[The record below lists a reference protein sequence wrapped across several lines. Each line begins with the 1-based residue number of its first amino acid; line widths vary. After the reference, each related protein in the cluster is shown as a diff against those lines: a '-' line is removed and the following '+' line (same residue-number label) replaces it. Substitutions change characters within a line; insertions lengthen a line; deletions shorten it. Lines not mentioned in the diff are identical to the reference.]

1 MIPEN
6 VPGAADSA
14 RYARQLI
21 EAHNQ
26 PLSWSYFLSMLY
38 AEGGF
43 VDIYQPFVTWLVAI
57 FTDNP
62 RILMAI
68 FGAVFGFFYAQNLWM
83 VFSRIKARVG
93 WLLFFFM
100 LAFALV
106 NPIWNING
114 VRMWTAA
121 QIFLYGV
128 FRLSL
133 ENDKKGFIWAAT
145 SILVHFSFLF
155 PFALLLSFWFIPT

>member
-1 MIPEN
+1 MRNRVANISAVLPRISSAWLVFFLIWPFGALIRALRHFRAPQTKTIIWLFCIFFGFVFVIPEN

-68 FGAVFGFFYAQNLWM
+68 FGAVFGFFYAQNLEIQGIGL
-83 VFSRIKARVG
+83 FCCIK
-93 WLLFFFM
+93 
-100 LAFALV
+100 
-106 NPIWNING
+106 I
-114 VRMWTAA
+114 
-121 QIFLYGV
+121 
-128 FRLSL
+128 S
-133 ENDKKGFIWAAT
+133 
-145 SILVHFSFLF
+145 
-155 PFALLLSFWFIPT
+155 